1 MLEESQPGPLTVG
14 GTSEEYLVALR
25 DVGYR
30 YPLPD
35 GKGQRALEDISL
47 RIGRRE
53 KLVVLGA
60 SGSGK
65 TTLACLLA
73 GLFEPSAGRI
83 ERCATLEN
91 RSGRFLPV
99 GLVTQNPEDTFTSPV
114 VREEM
119 GMVLQ
124 NLAWEDEDIDGA
136 VDAML
141 RETGLE
147 EYSDSPP
154 ALLSGGQKQLLAL
167 SSIFIADPRL
177 VILDEPL
184 SLLDSGGREEVS
196 SLLSRRGETGAG
208 SFVLLSSEVED
219 ALKGDRA
226 AVLSRG
232 RLVWEGAV
240 GDLPLEGDALP
251 EWGLEIPDLSRLSSL
266 LLPGHRRERNR
277 LWRSGELAD
286 FLCRYD

>member
-1 MLEESQPGPLTVG
+1 VTAG
-14 GTSEEYLVALR
+14 GTSKEYLVVLR
-25 DVGYR
+25 EVGYR
-30 YPLPD
+30 YPLPG
-35 GKGQRALEDISL
+35 GKGRRALEDLSL

-53 KLVVLGA
+53 RLVVLGA

-83 ERCATLEN
+83 DRCETLEN
-91 RSGRFLPV
+91 RTGRFLPV
-99 GLVTQNPEDTFTSPV
+99 GLVTQNPEDTFTSPI

-124 NLAWEDEDIDGA
+124 NLAWEDEDIDRA

-147 EYSDSPP
+147 EYSSSPP

-167 SSIFIADPRL
+167 SSIFIADPHL

-196 SLLSRRGETGAG
+196 SLLSRRGDTGEG

-219 ALKGDRA
+219 ALKGDRV
-226 AVLSRG
+226 AVLSEG
-232 RLVWEGAV
+232 RLVWEGAA
-240 GDLPLEGDALP
+240 GDLPLEEDVLS
-251 EWGLEIPDLSRLSSL
+251 EWGLETPDLSRLSSL
-266 LLPGHRRERNR
+266 LLPDHRPERNN
-277 LWRSGELAD
+277 LWRPGELAD